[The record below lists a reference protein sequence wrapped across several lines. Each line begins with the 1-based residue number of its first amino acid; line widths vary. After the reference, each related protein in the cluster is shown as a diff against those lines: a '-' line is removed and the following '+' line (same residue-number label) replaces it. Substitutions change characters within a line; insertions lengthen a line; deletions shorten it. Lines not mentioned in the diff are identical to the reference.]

1 MKRLI
6 NILIIGVSLNAF
18 GASPVSPNKKEISY
32 EVKPVFGLNTQYAEF
47 SPVLYK
53 QEFVFASD
61 RDYNLNIIGED
72 NWNKVKHINIFKADF
87 KNNTND
93 SMVFNK
99 IDVFDNVFVADD
111 HVGPVSF
118 DGEGKTAFF
127 AKINLRKQKV
137 FGRETIR
144 PQLFMAKNVNGKWED
159 VQKMPF
165 VRVNYSYSHPF
176 VTSDGQKLYFASDAV
191 GAKGG
196 TDIFV
201 SELVNGEWQEPKV
214 VDVINSEAK
223 EMFPSLVGNTL
234 YFASDRSG
242 GEGGLDLYMSVFENG
257 NWSEPVNL
265 GNTIN
270 SSADDFS
277 IIFNPNG
284 MSGYFTSNRDNG
296 KGDDDIYYFNKI
308 ETVIVPTQTI
318 EGQFEYR
325 YLKGQNPGGL
335 EVMLMDEDGNM
346 VMKTTTDETGKF
358 EFKELPYGKKYTIK
372 TIDESGD
379 VVLTLF
385 GDESDTY
392 LLSNKEGSFIYRKL
406 NYENVG
412 TLMLM
417 DEGDVDMAER
427 KGSLNG
433 QFFYEKLEG
442 HPDQMEV
449 LLVDEDGN
457 VVLRTTTDK
466 YGNFNFKELPM
477 DKNYIIKINEGDE
490 IGLILFNKDD
500 NIIAELE
507 KDASG
512 EFVYRKLNPLYSDH
526 LDMLTDDEST
536 LKFSERKMAITGE
549 FDFSKLESKPDKLP
563 FDILDKDGNLVLK
576 GETDDKGYFNYNS
589 LPMMDE
595 MMIKISEGS
604 PLMNEKLD
612 LRVINRT
619 RDIVIVLTQDSNGY
633 YIYRKLNYE
642 NDVMATEDGN
652 NSDLENKN
660 EVSKL
665 EFDNMLIYYAKN
677 SYDLGES
684 DFKGLNY
691 LAVAMTEN
699 PDIKV
704 EVNTYASAP
713 GSSDFNLK
721 LTQRR
726 LKKIVSYLEGKGI
739 SKDRIVGKAYGET
752 KLVNDCKSEAD
763 CDEEEHGKNRR
774 AEIIIVK

>member
-1 MKRLI
+1 MKKLAYILLAGISI
-6 NILIIGVSLNAF
+6 NSHK
-18 GASPVSPNKKEISY
+18 ASQVVPNEKEISF
-32 EVKPVFGLNTQYAEF
+32 EVKPVYGLNTQYAEF
-47 SPVLYK
+47 SPILYK
-53 QEFVFASD
+53 QELVFASD
-61 RDYNLNIIGED
+61 RDYNYNIIGED
-72 NWNKVKHINIFKADF
+72 NWERVKHINIFKADF

-99 IDVFDNVFVADD
+99 IDIFDNIFVDDD

-118 DGEGKTAFF
+118 DSEGKTAIF
-127 AKINLRKQKV
+127 AKINHRKQKI
-137 FGRETIR
+137 FGIDKFR
-144 PQLFMAKNVNGKWED
+144 PQLFMAKNVDGKWKEI
-159 VQKMPF
+159 QKMPF
-165 VRVNYSYSHPF
+165 VRVNYSYSHPYLS
-176 VTSDGQKLYFASDAV
+176 TDGKKLYFASDAL
-191 GAKGG
+191 GSKGE

-201 SELVNGEWQEPKV
+201 SELVNGVWQEPHV
-214 VDVINSEAK
+214 LEEVNSPSK
-223 EMFPSLVGNTL
+223 EMFPTLVGNTL

-242 GEGGLDLYMSVFENG
+242 GEGGLDIYKSELEEG
-257 NWSEPVNL
+257 KWSEPINL

-270 SSADDFS
+270 SSSDDFS

-296 KGDDDIYYFNKI
+296 KGDDDIYYFNMI
-308 ETVIVPTQTI
+308 EKVIVETQTI

-325 YLKGQNPGGL
+325 YLKGKNPDGL
-335 EVMLMDEDGNM
+335 EVMLVDDEGNLI
-346 VMKTTTDETGKF
+346 MKTTTDENGKF
-358 EFKELPYGKKYTIK
+358 EFKHLPYGKKYTIK

-406 NYENVG
+406 NYDNVG

-417 DEGDVDMAER
+417 DEGDVDMATR
-427 KGSLNG
+427 KGNLNG
-433 QFFYEKLEG
+433 QFFYEKLNG

-449 LLVDEDGN
+449 LLVDEEGN
-457 VVLRTTTDK
+457 IVLRTTTDK

-477 DKNYIIKINEGDE
+477 DKNYIIKINEDEE

-512 EFVYRKLNPLYSDH
+512 EFVYRKLNPYYSDH
-526 LDMLTDDEST
+526 LEMLTDDEAN

-549 FDFSKLESKPDKLP
+549 FDFSKLESKPDKMP
-563 FDILDKDGNLVLK
+563 FEIYNKDGELVLK
-576 GETDDKGYFNYNS
+576 GETDENGYFNYNS

-595 MMIKISEGS
+595 MMIKIAEDS

-612 LRVINRT
+612 LKVISRT
-619 RDIVIVLTQDSNGY
+619 RDIVIVLTQDENGY
-633 YIYRKLNYE
+633 YVYRKLNYE
-642 NDVMATEDGN
+642 NDVIATENGD
-652 NSDLENKN
+652 NSGLETKN

-665 EFDNMLIYYAKN
+665 EFENMLIYYAKN

-699 PDIKV
+699 PEFKV
-704 EVNTYASAP
+704 EVNTYASSP
-713 GSSDFNLK
+713 GSSDFNLQ

-726 LKKIVSYLEGKGI
+726 LRKIVSYLENKGV
-739 SKDRIVGKAYGET
+739 SKDRIIGKAYGET
-752 KLVNDCKSEAD
+752 HLVNNCKSEAD
-763 CDEEEHGKNRR
+763 CDDDEHGKNRR